1 MTIGIIGAGKLGS
14 ALARLFTAA
23 GHDVV
28 IANKQGPQSLLRLE
42 AELAPRLKAGTPTQ
56 AAAAEVVILALP
68 WRALASTLPT
78 LGPWTGRLVIDAT
91 NPVMAPDAPIEP
103 LGGRSSTQVVASML
117 PGAAVVKA
125 FNTLPP
131 QLLMRSDAG
140 QRVVF
145 IAGDDEEGKTK
156 VSALVTTLDFF
167 PIDLGGLESGARLS
181 QFPGG
186 PLPGLNLLRF
196 G

>member
-1 MTIGIIGAGKLGS
+1 MTIGILGAGKLGC

-28 IANKQGPQSLLRLE
+28 IANRQGPPSLMRLE
-42 AELAPRLKAGTPTQ
+42 AELAPRLKAGTPAQ
-56 AAAAEVVILALP
+56 ASTAEAVILALP
-68 WRALASTLPT
+68 WRELATTLPT

-103 LGGRSSTQVVASML
+103 LGGRSSTQVVSSML
-117 PGAAVVKA
+117 PGAVVVKA

-131 QLLMRSDAG
+131 QLLTRPDAG
-140 QRVVF
+140 QRVLF
-145 IAGDDEEGKTK
+145 IAGDDEGGKKK
-156 VSALVTTLDFF
+156 VSALIATLDFF
-167 PIDLGGLESGARLS
+167 PIDLGNSESGARLS

-196 G
+196 E

>member
-1 MTIGIIGAGKLGS
+1 MTIGIIGAGKLGF

-156 VSALVTTLDFF
+156 VSALVKTLDFF